1 MARCASASVFV
12 LNAER
17 WVAAVGQPQSA
28 AKGWYLGKIPFRAEV
43 FAEAAADIKAA
54 VRGLRGD
61 ARKLLIL
68 DLDDTVW
75 GGVVGD
81 VGWEQLQLGGH
92 DPVGEALVDFQQG
105 VKALTRRGVVL
116 GIVSKNTES
125 VAVEAIR
132 SHPAMVLRLEDFVGW
147 RINWQDKAANI
158 AALAAELRLG
168 LQSTVFIDDNP
179 VERARVREALPEV
192 LVPEWPEDKL
202 AYPAALAAL
211 RCFDSPAVSREDQE
225 RGAMYAAERE
235 REAARESVGSLDDW
249 LATLG
254 ITVRAERVG
263 PASITRTTQ
272 LLNKTNQMN
281 LSTRRMT
288 EGEVT
293 QWAGAPGRAMWAITV
308 SDRFG
313 DAGLTGVLG
322 VERQADTLRVVD
334 FVLSCRVMGRKV
346 EETMTHLAVAHARAE
361 GARRVEARLIPT
373 AKNQPC
379 RDFWSGSG
387 WSADESGDLYAWDT
401 SAEYPRPAAVTL
413 TGDV

>member
-1 MARCASASVFV
+1 
-12 LNAER
+12 
-17 WVAAVGQPQSA
+17 
-28 AKGWYLGKIPFRAEV
+28 
-43 FAEAAADIKAA
+43 
-54 VRGLRGD
+54 
-61 ARKLLIL
+61 
-68 DLDDTVW
+68 
-75 GGVVGD
+75 
-81 VGWEQLQLGGH
+81 
-92 DPVGEALVDFQQG
+92 VGEALVDFQQG

-132 SHPAMVLRLEDFVGW
+132 SHPAMVLKLEDFVGW

-263 PASITRTTQ
+263 PASVTRTTQ

-281 LSTRRMT
+281 LTTRRLT
-288 EGEVT
+288 EGEVV
-293 QWAGAPGRAMWAITV
+293 QWAAAPGHAMWAITV

-322 VERQADTLRVVD
+322 IEREADTVRVVD

-387 WSADESGDLYAWDT
+387 WSADESGDLYAWDA